1 MITEEVLKTIKFG
14 LLFALVTLT
23 SLACGLGGLT
33 DLLPGGGGA
42 LGTTSELWSDVP
54 RMDGLGD
61 SDIEMPLFARLFMQT
76 MMSQLLGDGEGSGDI
91 VVFRTENTSQA
102 IAAFY
107 SAEQMA
113 ANGWAASEG
122 EACLSGSE
130 QGVAQVGLFCV
141 FQKNAADLD
150 TGLMILAVPDENT
163 GQTNLFFIRFENQ
176 TTSP

>member
-1 MITEEVLKTIKFG
+1 MKTIKFG